1 MTEVIP
7 ITGADSATANGWVSD
22 LIALTGDAYLE
33 VTLRSKGRVIIKKG
47 ESADGPFPKALITP
61 WAGPEFRIRIHHGK
75 TEPPPQNPDGDQ
87 GHKRYIIIFTSE
99 TPDTI
104 QLAKI

>member
-7 ITGADSATANGWVSD
+7 ITGAYSVDANGWVSD
-22 LIALTGDAYLE
+22 LIALTGDTYLE
-33 VTLRSKGRVIIKKG
+33 VTLPSKGRVIIKKS
-47 ESADGPFPKALITP
+47 ETPDGPFPKALITP

-75 TEPPPQNPDGDQ
+75 AEPPPQNPPEDQ
-87 GHKRYIIIFTSE
+87 GHYRYIRIFTSE
-99 TPDTI
+99 TPTTI

>member
-7 ITGADSATANGWVSD
+7 INGAYSTDANGWVSD
-22 LIALTGDAYLE
+22 LIALTGDTYLE
-33 VTLRSKGRVIIKKG
+33 VTLPSKGRIIIKKG
-47 ESADGPFPKALITP
+47 ESEDGPFPKALITP

-87 GHKRYIIIFTSE
+87 GHYRYIRIFTSE
-99 TPDTI
+99 TPTTI